1 MDEHYFGV
9 TLESIPTPFFKEPL
23 KFTIYGHIF
32 SSYNITLQMCIHL
45 PYRKAKQ
52 RKTEKPKV
60 GRLSP
65 AQLKLNIG
73 STVMCTQLKQFDVHL
88 QSESTLGEG
97 RAIPLCIPNDTEWN
111 EHTHECKRHK
121 NIERTS
127 LKANPQALRILR
139 EISGP
144 VCVLA
149 VVGPCRTGKS
159 YILGRLISNAGENCQ
174 FKLGHKMDPETMGIW
189 MWDRPF
195 KLRLK
200 NGEEVTMVL
209 IDTEG
214 IDAASASDQSDS
226 QIFTLSVLISS
237 LLIYNSMTVPRR
249 EDLQQMQYP
258 YHLIIIQIDTSNL

>member
-1 MDEHYFGV
+1 
-9 TLESIPTPFFKEPL
+9 
-23 KFTIYGHIF
+23 
-32 SSYNITLQMCIHL
+32 MCIHL
-45 PYRKAKQ
+45 PCRKAKQ

-111 EHTHECKRHK
+111 ERTHECKRHK

-127 LKANPQALRILR
+127 LKANPKALRILR

-249 EDLQQMQYP
+249 EDLQQMKYP
-258 YHLIIIQIDTSNL
+258 YHLIIIQIDTSNS